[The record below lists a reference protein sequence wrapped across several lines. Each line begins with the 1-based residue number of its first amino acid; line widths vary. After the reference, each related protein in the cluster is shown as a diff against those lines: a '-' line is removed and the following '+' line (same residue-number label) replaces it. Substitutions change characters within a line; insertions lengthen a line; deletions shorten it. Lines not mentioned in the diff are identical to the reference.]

1 MASTP
6 AVRDQR
12 RREWRESAEVLME
25 AVAYLS
31 AQARAAGDDAYKRL
45 PEDEQFRSSLDLVDQ
60 YAERSQVIGEMLAGD
75 LGEPSREL
83 DGSEFRP
90 GLYDPVGALLATCA
104 ADLAFALSLE
114 EADPEFV
121 HAPLEG
127 WLELE
132 QPSQALAAA
141 TLAVRVFEAD
151 EALAGRHFAGAAQ
164 AVPVPSGYAFVD
176 AAISKLVD
184 DSARTISSTFT
195 KVALGQ
201 AASAVITPLLT
212 ELPTGLGNAIARTV
226 ESLNFVREKIV
237 KLVGVALDKLT
248 VWLGEGAK
256 SIIQKGREWVES
268 SWANLRDLQIASSI
282 LRFTL
287 QSESVNQKA
296 VALLNGRDGAQIAAA
311 EASLVEL
318 QHRHGKRLT
327 YAGHAITALGILN
340 VIPWLPDPSKIIVL
354 AGAGAVVF
362 GTAWLCADALD
373 SPSIELLP
381 QRTDGVI
388 KRIEQAVGS

>member
-1 MASTP
+1 
-6 AVRDQR
+6 
-12 RREWRESAEVLME
+12 ME
-25 AVAYLS
+25 AVTYLP
-31 AQARAAGDDAYKRL
+31 AQARAAGDYAYKLL
-45 PEDEQFRSSLDLVDQ
+45 PEDEQFRNSLNLVDR
-60 YAERSQVIGEMLAGD
+60 YVERSQMVTEMLAGD
-75 LGEPSREL
+75 FGEPSSEL
-83 DGSEFRP
+83 DGSDFRP

-104 ADLAFALSLE
+104 ADLAFAVSLE

-121 HAPLEG
+121 RAPLEG

-132 QPSQALAAA
+132 QPSQDLAAA

-164 AVPVPSGYAFVD
+164 AVPVPSAHAFVD

-195 KVALGQ
+195 NVALGQ
-201 AASAVITPLLT
+201 AAGAVVTPLLT

-237 KLVGVALDKLT
+237 KLVGAALDKLT
-248 VWLGEGAK
+248 VWLGEGAN
-256 SIIQKGREWVES
+256 SIVAKGREWVED

-282 LRFTL
+282 LRFAL
-287 QSESVNQKA
+287 QSERVNEKA
-296 VALLNGRDGAQIAAA
+296 TNLLNGRSDGQIAAA

-318 QHRHGKRLT
+318 QYRHGKRLT

-340 VIPWLPDPSKIIVL
+340 ALSFLPDPSKIFVL
-354 AGAGAVVF
+354 AGAGAIVF

-388 KRIEQAVGS
+388 KRIEMAVGS